1 MNSNNCFSNINEI
14 SNSSY
19 SKTFKYSNDKELQLY
34 LNELSNALY
43 GVDYYNLYF
52 LNKNV
57 LDFSTSNVLISSG

>member
-1 MNSNNCFSNINEI
+1 MNSNNCFSKINEI

-19 SKTFKYSNDKELQLY
+19 SKTFKYSNYNELKLY

>member
-1 MNSNNCFSNINEI
+1 MNSNNCFSKINEN

-57 LDFSTSNVLISSG
+57 LDFSTNNVLISSG